1 MITQIKTSIFNKVLT
16 MSIIKLCADHLRA
29 ISSNHGVKLKSG
41 HAHELVASFF
51 GYKSKAAMQMDILS
65 PIKNL
70 DKTKFFVLMPSF
82 FIEERQKCL
91 EDLPSGLPNAYIL
104 GKEMF
109 ACLASEGRL
118 LGRFF
123 PSWKH
128 LAEELTNE
136 YLQKN
141 GNSILPIDFGPNE
154 NARHIFN
161 KPIHEFNPNI
171 ETNDNGITLTA
182 TNKYYGSSDIHFQS
196 IDLSITITLQRIA
209 GYIGYANPEISI
221 IDISN
226 QLAK

>member
-1 MITQIKTSIFNKVLT
+1 

-29 ISSNHGVKLKSG
+29 FSGNHGVKLKSG

-70 DKTKFFVLMPSF
+70 DQAKIFVLMPSL
-82 FIEERQKCL
+82 FIEERRKRL
-91 EDLPSGLPNAYIL
+91 EYLPSGLPDAYTL
-104 GKEMF
+104 GEEMF

-118 LGRFF
+118 AGRFF
-123 PSWKH
+123 ASWEH
-128 LAEELTNE
+128 LAEVLTNE

-141 GNSILPIDFGPNE
+141 GNSILPINFGPYE
-154 NARHIFN
+154 KARHIFN
-161 KPIHEFNPNI
+161 KPIYEFNPKI
-171 ETNDNGITLTA
+171 ETTGNGIKLTA
-182 TNKYYGSSDIHFQS
+182 TNKYYGSSDVHFQS
-196 IDLSITITLQRIA
+196 IDLAITITLQRIA

-226 QLAK
+226 QLTK